1 MQAITSCLPN
11 QVGIFYGC
19 QGLGCLNQT
28 HPAKRRQAP
37 NPHKRVSFKRTSP
50 LTNVFVKPNEQCQAC
65 SSIVIARKRTFRGTR
80 KERSQQVKWTMSR
93 ACPNIVMATKRTLG
107 GTRKERLA
115 WHLYQLVIIQGV
127 VCPPKFQV
135 LCAWCLQN
143 FSWLYGLKQRYGA
156 VSNRNRLSLQTLQFV
171 SLSPSPVVIMSVE
184 TPSSLKK
191 DKSMSVPSFGMK
203 RWQIKEKTLFL

>member
-1 MQAITSCLPN
+1 MNNVELARTLSWRENALFEEREKN
-11 QVGIFYGC
+11 
-19 QGLGCLNQT
+19 
-28 HPAKRRQAP
+28 
-37 NPHKRVSFKRTSP
+37 VSIKS
-50 LTNVFVKPNEQCQAC
+50 NEQCRAC
-65 SSIVIARKRTFRGTR
+65 SSIVIARKRTFRWTR

-93 ACPNIVMATKRTLG
+93 ACPNIVMARKRTFG
-107 GTRKERLA
+107 GTREERLA
-115 WHLYQLVIIQGV
+115 WHLYQLTIMQGV

-156 VSNRNRLSLQTLQFV
+156 VSNRNRLSLQAWQFV
-171 SLSPSPVVIMSVE
+171 SLSPIPVVIMSVE

-191 DKSMSVPSFGMK
+191 DRPRSVPSFGMK

>member
-1 MQAITSCLPN
+1 MNNVELA
-11 QVGIFYGC
+11 
-19 QGLGCLNQT
+19 
-28 HPAKRRQAP
+28 
-37 NPHKRVSFKRTSP
+37 RTLSWRENA
-50 LTNVFVKPNEQCQAC
+50 LFEEREKNVFVKPNEQCQAC
-65 SSIVIARKRTFRGTR
+65 SSIA
-80 KERSQQVKWTMSR
+80 
-93 ACPNIVMATKRTLG
+93 MATKRTFG

-115 WHLYQLVIIQGV
+115 WHLYQLAIMQGV

-156 VSNRNRLSLQTLQFV
+156 VPNRNRLSLQAWQFV
-171 SLSPSPVVIMSVE
+171 SLSPIPVVIMSVE

-191 DKSMSVPSFGMK
+191 DKPMSVPSFGMK